1 MSLLVAGSL
10 HLDVVLRAPHFPGL
24 DETVSGSSVDY
35 VFGGK
40 GGNQAISAARMGA
53 EVHFAGRA
61 GSDLFG
67 DMIRETLGASGVGL
81 SQLQHDD
88 GPSGMSAAIVDSNGE
103 YGAVIVSAANLNI
116 VAHEVDVPEGTSLV
130 ILQNEIPGEV
140 NLEVALKA
148 KAIGAKV
155 WLNAAPAR
163 KISNDL
169 VEAIDLL
176 IVNKVEAEFYARIGF
191 AVNLLKTLGADGV
204 SYKGVQYSGFP
215 VDVVST
221 HGAGDMFVGA
231 LASQVVYG
239 TNMAGAIKFAQAA
252 AALHVSSQLDK
263 RKKLNNQAVTTFLAA
278 QDKR

>member
-130 ILQNEIPGEV
+130 ILQNEIPCEV
-140 NLEVALKA
+140 NLEVALNA

>member
-40 GGNQAISAARMGA
+40 GGNQALSAARMGA

-67 DMIRETLGASGVGL
+67 DMIRETLDASGVGL
-81 SQLQHDD
+81 SQLQRDA

-116 VAHEVDVPEGTSLV
+116 AAHQVTIPEGTSLV
-130 ILQNEIPGEV
+130 LLQNEIPDEV
-140 NLEVALKA
+140 NLAVALKA

-215 VDVVST
+215 VGVVST

-239 TNMAGAIKFAQAA
+239 TNMVRAIKFAQAA

>member
-40 GGNQAISAARMGA
+40 GGNQALSAARMGA

-67 DMIRETLGASGVGL
+67 DMIRETLDASGVGL
-81 SQLQHDD
+81 SQLQRDA
-88 GPSGMSAAIVDSNGE
+88 GPSGMSAAIVNSDGE

-116 VAHEVDVPEGTSLV
+116 ATHQVTVPEETSLV
-130 ILQNEIPGEV
+130 LLQNEIPDEV
-140 NLEVALKA
+140 NLAVALKA

-176 IVNKVEAEFYARIGF
+176 IVNKVEAEFYARLGF

-204 SYKGVQYSGFP
+204 SYEGVQYSGFP

-239 TNMAGAIKFAQAA
+239 TNMVGAIKFAQAA

>member
-40 GGNQAISAARMGA
+40 GGNQAVSAVRMGTK
-53 EVHFAGRA
+53 VHFAGRA
-61 GSDLFG
+61 GSDSFG
-67 DMIRETLGASGVGL
+67 DMIRETLAASGMGL
-81 SQLQHDD
+81 SQLQRDD
-88 GPSGMSAAIVDSNGE
+88 GPSGMSAAIVDANGE

-116 VAHEVDVPEGTSLV
+116 AAHEVAMPEGTSLV
-130 ILQNEIPGEV
+130 LLQNEIPDDV
-140 NLEVALKA
+140 NLALALKA
-148 KAIGAKV
+148 KASGAKV

-163 KISNDL
+163 EISNGL
-169 VEAIDLL
+169 VEVIDLL
-176 IVNKVEAEFYARIGF
+176 IVNKVEAEFYAGAGF
-191 AVNLLKTLGADGV
+191 ALNLLKTLGAEGV
-204 SYKGVQYSGFP
+204 SYNGVQYSGFQ

-231 LASQVVYG
+231 LASQVVCG
-239 TNMAGAIKFAQAA
+239 ANMVDAIKFAQAA

-263 RKKLNNQAVTTFLAA
+263 RKKLNNQATTAFLAT
-278 QDKR
+278 QNRR

>member
-40 GGNQAISAARMGA
+40 GGNQAVSAVRMGTK
-53 EVHFAGRA
+53 VHFAGRA
-61 GSDLFG
+61 GSDSFG
-67 DMIRETLGASGVGL
+67 DMIRETLAASGMGL
-81 SQLQHDD
+81 SQLQRDD
-88 GPSGMSAAIVDSNGE
+88 GPSGMSAAIVDANGE

-116 VAHEVDVPEGTSLV
+116 AAHEVAMPEGTSLV
-130 ILQNEIPGEV
+130 LLQNEIPDDV
-140 NLEVALKA
+140 NLAVALKA
-148 KAIGAKV
+148 KASGAKV

-163 KISNDL
+163 EISNGL
-169 VEAIDLL
+169 VEVIDLL
-176 IVNKVEAEFYARIGF
+176 IVNKVEAEFYAGAGF
-191 AVNLLKTLGADGV
+191 ALNLLKTLGAEGV
-204 SYKGVQYSGFP
+204 SYNGVQYSGFQ

-231 LASQVVYG
+231 LASQVVCG
-239 TNMAGAIKFAQAA
+239 ANMVDAIKFAQAA

-263 RKKLNNQAVTTFLAA
+263 RKKLNNQATTAFLAT
-278 QDKR
+278 QNRR

>member
-40 GGNQAISAARMGA
+40 GGNQAVSAVRMGTK
-53 EVHFAGRA
+53 VHFAGRA
-61 GSDLFG
+61 GSDSFG
-67 DMIRETLGASGVGL
+67 DMIRETLDASGMGL
-81 SQLQHDD
+81 SQLQRDD
-88 GPSGMSAAIVDSNGE
+88 GPSGMSAAIVDANGE

-116 VAHEVDVPEGTSLV
+116 AAHEVAMPEGTSLV
-130 ILQNEIPGEV
+130 LLQNEIPDDV
-140 NLEVALKA
+140 NLAVALKA
-148 KAIGAKV
+148 KASGAKV

-163 KISNDL
+163 EISNGL
-169 VEAIDLL
+169 VEVIDLL
-176 IVNKVEAEFYARIGF
+176 IVNKVEAEFYAGAGF
-191 AVNLLKTLGADGV
+191 VLNLLKTLGAEGV
-204 SYKGVQYSGFP
+204 SYNGVQYSGFQ

-231 LASQVVYG
+231 LASQVVCG
-239 TNMAGAIKFAQAA
+239 ANMVDAIKFAQAA

-263 RKKLNNQAVTTFLAA
+263 RKKLNNQATTAFLAT
-278 QDKR
+278 QNRR

>member
-40 GGNQAISAARMGA
+40 GGNQAVSAARMGA
-53 EVHFAGRA
+53 EVHFAGRT

-67 DMIRETLGASGVGL
+67 DMIRETLDSSGVGL
-81 SQLQHDD
+81 SQLQHED

-176 IVNKVEAEFYARIGF
+176 IVNKVEAEFYARLGF

-204 SYKGVQYSGFP
+204 SYEGVQYSGFP

-239 TNMAGAIKFAQAA
+239 TNMVGAIKFAQAA
-252 AALHVSSQLDK
+252 AALHVSSQLAK

>member
-40 GGNQAISAARMGA
+40 GGNQAVSAVRMGTK
-53 EVHFAGRA
+53 VHFAGRA
-61 GSDLFG
+61 GSDYFG
-67 DMIRETLGASGVGL
+67 DMIRETLAASGMGL
-81 SQLQHDD
+81 SQLQRDD
-88 GPSGMSAAIVDSNGE
+88 GPSGMSAAIVDANGE

-116 VAHEVDVPEGTSLV
+116 AAHEVAMPEGTSLV
-130 ILQNEIPGEV
+130 LLQNEIPDDV
-140 NLEVALKA
+140 NLAVALKA
-148 KAIGAKV
+148 KASGAKV

-163 KISNDL
+163 EISNGL
-169 VEAIDLL
+169 VEVIDLL
-176 IVNKVEAEFYARIGF
+176 IVNKVEAKFYAGAGF
-191 AVNLLKTLGADGV
+191 TLNLLKTLGAEGV
-204 SYKGVQYSGFP
+204 SYNGVQYSGFP

-231 LASQVVYG
+231 LASQVVCG
-239 TNMAGAIKFAQAA
+239 ANMVDAIKFAQAA

-263 RKKLNNQAVTTFLAA
+263 RKKLNNQATTAFLAT
-278 QDKR
+278 QNRR

>member
-40 GGNQAISAARMGA
+40 GGNQAISAVRMGTK
-53 EVHFAGRA
+53 VHFAGRA
-61 GSDLFG
+61 GSDSFG
-67 DMIRETLGASGVGL
+67 DMIRETLAASGMGL
-81 SQLQHDD
+81 SQLQRDD
-88 GPSGMSAAIVDSNGE
+88 GPSGMSAAIVDANGE

-116 VAHEVDVPEGTSLV
+116 AAHEVAMPEGTSLV
-130 ILQNEIPGEV
+130 LLQNEIPDDV
-140 NLEVALKA
+140 NLAVALKA
-148 KAIGAKV
+148 KASGAKV

-163 KISNDL
+163 EISNGL
-169 VEAIDLL
+169 VEVIDLL
-176 IVNKVEAEFYARIGF
+176 IVNKVEAEFYAGAGF
-191 AVNLLKTLGADGV
+191 ALNLLKTLGAEGV
-204 SYKGVQYSGFP
+204 SYNGVQYSGFP

-231 LASQVVYG
+231 LASQVVCG
-239 TNMAGAIKFAQAA
+239 ANMVDAIKFAQAA

-263 RKKLNNQAVTTFLAA
+263 RKKLNNQATTAFLAT
-278 QDKR
+278 QNRR

>member
-40 GGNQAISAARMGA
+40 GGNQAVSAARMGA
-53 EVHFAGRA
+53 EVHFAGRT

-67 DMIRETLGASGVGL
+67 DMIRETLDSSGVGL
-81 SQLQHDD
+81 SQLQHED

-140 NLEVALKA
+140 NLEVARKA

-176 IVNKVEAEFYARIGF
+176 IVNKVEAEFYARLGF

-204 SYKGVQYSGFP
+204 SYEGVQYSGFP

-239 TNMAGAIKFAQAA
+239 TNMVGAIKFAQAA
-252 AALHVSSQLDK
+252 AALHVSSQLAK

>member
-40 GGNQAISAARMGA
+40 GGNQAVSAARMGA

-176 IVNKVEAEFYARIGF
+176 IVNKVEAEFYARLGF

-204 SYKGVQYSGFP
+204 SYEGVQYSGFP

-239 TNMAGAIKFAQAA
+239 TNMVGAIKFAQAA

>member
-40 GGNQAISAARMGA
+40 GGNQAVSAVRMGTK
-53 EVHFAGRA
+53 VHFAGRA
-61 GSDLFG
+61 GSDSFG
-67 DMIRETLGASGVGL
+67 DMIRETLAASGMGL
-81 SQLQHDD
+81 SQLQRDD
-88 GPSGMSAAIVDSNGE
+88 GPSGMSAAIVDANGE

-116 VAHEVDVPEGTSLV
+116 AAHEVAMPEGTSLV
-130 ILQNEIPGEV
+130 LLQNEIPDDV
-140 NLEVALKA
+140 NLAVALKA
-148 KAIGAKV
+148 KASGAKV

-163 KISNDL
+163 EISNGL
-169 VEAIDLL
+169 VEVIDLL
-176 IVNKVEAEFYARIGF
+176 IVNKVEAEFYAGAGF
-191 AVNLLKTLGADGV
+191 LVNILKTLGAEGV
-204 SYKGVQYSGFP
+204 SYNGVQYSGFQ

-231 LASQVVYG
+231 LASQVVCG
-239 TNMAGAIKFAQAA
+239 ANMVDAIKFAQAA

-263 RKKLNNQAVTTFLAA
+263 RKKLNNQATTAFLAT
-278 QDKR
+278 QNRR

>member
-40 GGNQAISAARMGA
+40 GGNQAVSAARMGA

-67 DMIRETLGASGVGL
+67 DMIRETLDSSGVGL
-81 SQLQHDD
+81 SQLQHED

-176 IVNKVEAEFYARIGF
+176 IVNKVEAEFYARLGF

-204 SYKGVQYSGFP
+204 SYEGVQYSGFP

-239 TNMAGAIKFAQAA
+239 TNMVGAIKFAQAA

>member
-176 IVNKVEAEFYARIGF
+176 IVNKVEAEFYARLGF

-204 SYKGVQYSGFP
+204 SYEGVQYSGFP

-239 TNMAGAIKFAQAA
+239 TNMVGAIKFAQAA

>member
-40 GGNQAISAARMGA
+40 GGNQAVSAARMGA
-53 EVHFAGRA
+53 EVHFAGRT

-67 DMIRETLGASGVGL
+67 DMIRETLGSSGVGL
-81 SQLQHDD
+81 SQLQHED

-204 SYKGVQYSGFP
+204 SYEGVQYSGFP

-239 TNMAGAIKFAQAA
+239 TNMVGAIKFAQAA

>member
-40 GGNQAISAARMGA
+40 GGNQAVSAARMGA

-176 IVNKVEAEFYARIGF
+176 IVNKVEAEFYARLGF

-204 SYKGVQYSGFP
+204 SYEGVQYSGYP

-239 TNMAGAIKFAQAA
+239 INMAGAIKFAQAA

>member
-40 GGNQAISAARMGA
+40 GGNQAISAVRMGTK
-53 EVHFAGRA
+53 VHFAGRA
-61 GSDLFG
+61 GSDFFG
-67 DMIRETLGASGVGL
+67 DMIRETLAASGMGL
-81 SQLQHDD
+81 SQLQRDD
-88 GPSGMSAAIVDSNGE
+88 GPSGMSAAIVDANGE

-116 VAHEVDVPEGTSLV
+116 AAHEVAMPEGTSLV
-130 ILQNEIPGEV
+130 LLQNEIPDDV
-140 NLEVALKA
+140 NLAVALKA
-148 KAIGAKV
+148 KASGAKV

-163 KISNDL
+163 EISNGL
-169 VEAIDLL
+169 VEVIDLL
-176 IVNKVEAEFYARIGF
+176 IVNKVEAEFYAGAGF
-191 AVNLLKTLGADGV
+191 ALNLLKTLGAEGV
-204 SYKGVQYSGFP
+204 SYNGVQYSGFQ

-231 LASQVVYG
+231 LASQVVCG
-239 TNMAGAIKFAQAA
+239 ANMVDAIKFAQAA

-263 RKKLNNQAVTTFLAA
+263 RKKLNNQATTAFLAT
-278 QDKR
+278 QNRR

>member
-40 GGNQAISAARMGA
+40 GGNQAVSAVRMGTK
-53 EVHFAGRA
+53 VHFAGRA
-61 GSDLFG
+61 GSDSFG
-67 DMIRETLGASGVGL
+67 DMIRETLAASGMGL
-81 SQLQHDD
+81 SQLQRDD
-88 GPSGMSAAIVDSNGE
+88 GPSGMSAAIVDANGE

-116 VAHEVDVPEGTSLV
+116 AAHEVAMPEGTSLV
-130 ILQNEIPGEV
+130 LLQNEIPDDV
-140 NLEVALKA
+140 NLAVALKA
-148 KAIGAKV
+148 KASGAKV

-163 KISNDL
+163 EISNGL
-169 VEAIDLL
+169 VEVIDLL
-176 IVNKVEAEFYARIGF
+176 IVNKVEAEFYAGAGF
-191 AVNLLKTLGADGV
+191 VLNLLKTLGAEGV
-204 SYKGVQYSGFP
+204 SYNGVLYSGFP

-231 LASQVVYG
+231 LASQVVLG
-239 TNMAGAIKFAQAA
+239 TNMVDAIKFAQAA

-263 RKKLNNQAVTTFLAA
+263 RKKLNNQATTAFLAT
-278 QDKR
+278 QNRR

>member
-40 GGNQAISAARMGA
+40 GGNQAVSAARMGA
-53 EVHFAGRA
+53 EVHFAGRT

-67 DMIRETLGASGVGL
+67 DMIRETLDSSGVGL
-81 SQLQHDD
+81 SQLQHED

-239 TNMAGAIKFAQAA
+239 TNMVGAIKFAQAA

>member
-53 EVHFAGRA
+53 EVHFAGRT

-67 DMIRETLGASGVGL
+67 DMIRETLDSSGVGL
-81 SQLQHDD
+81 SQLQHED

-116 VAHEVDVPEGTSLV
+116 VAHEVDVPKGTSLV
-130 ILQNEIPGEV
+130 ILQNEIPCEV

-215 VDVVST
+215 VGVVST

-239 TNMAGAIKFAQAA
+239 TNMVRAIKFAQAA

>member
-40 GGNQAISAARMGA
+40 GGNQAVSAVRMGTK
-53 EVHFAGRA
+53 VHFAGRA
-61 GSDLFG
+61 GSDSFG
-67 DMIRETLGASGVGL
+67 DMIRETLAASGMGL
-81 SQLQHDD
+81 SQLQRDD
-88 GPSGMSAAIVDSNGE
+88 GPSGMSAAIVDANGE

-116 VAHEVDVPEGTSLV
+116 AAHEVAMPEGTSLV
-130 ILQNEIPGEV
+130 LLQNEIPDDV
-140 NLEVALKA
+140 NLAVALKA
-148 KAIGAKV
+148 KASGAKV

-163 KISNDL
+163 EISNGL
-169 VEAIDLL
+169 VEVIDLL
-176 IVNKVEAEFYARIGF
+176 IVNKVEAEFYAGAGF
-191 AVNLLKTLGADGV
+191 VLNLLKTLGAEGV
-204 SYKGVQYSGFP
+204 SYNGVQYSGFQ

-231 LASQVVYG
+231 LASQVVCG
-239 TNMAGAIKFAQAA
+239 ANMVDAIKFAQAA

-263 RKKLNNQAVTTFLAA
+263 RKKLNNQATTAFLAT
-278 QDKR
+278 QNRR

>member
-40 GGNQAISAARMGA
+40 GGNQAVSAVRMGTK
-53 EVHFAGRA
+53 VHFAGRA
-61 GSDLFG
+61 GSDYFG
-67 DMIRETLGASGVGL
+67 DMIRETLAASGMGL
-81 SQLQHDD
+81 SQLQRDD
-88 GPSGMSAAIVDSNGE
+88 GPSGMSAAIVDANGE

-116 VAHEVDVPEGTSLV
+116 AAHEVAMPEGTSLV
-130 ILQNEIPGEV
+130 LLQNEIPDDV
-140 NLEVALKA
+140 NLAVALKA
-148 KAIGAKV
+148 KASGAKV

-163 KISNDL
+163 EISNGL
-169 VEAIDLL
+169 VEVIDLL
-176 IVNKVEAEFYARIGF
+176 IVNKVEAEFYAGAGF
-191 AVNLLKTLGADGV
+191 ALNLLKTLGAEGV
-204 SYKGVQYSGFP
+204 SYNGVQYSGFP

-231 LASQVVYG
+231 LASQVVCG
-239 TNMAGAIKFAQAA
+239 ANMVDAIKFAQAA

-263 RKKLNNQAVTTFLAA
+263 RKKLNNQATTAFLAT
-278 QDKR
+278 QNRR

>member
-40 GGNQAISAARMGA
+40 GGNQAVSAARMGA
-53 EVHFAGRA
+53 EVHFAGRT

-67 DMIRETLGASGVGL
+67 DMIRETLGSSGVGL
-81 SQLQHDD
+81 SQLQHED

-176 IVNKVEAEFYARIGF
+176 IVNKVEAEFYARLGF

-204 SYKGVQYSGFP
+204 SYEGVQYSGFP

-239 TNMAGAIKFAQAA
+239 TNMVGAIKFAQAA